1 MIRNVSMIVIGFA
14 VLAGVMG
21 CEEERPLPDVKI
33 PQTDG
38 PASGGHTHAAPHGG
52 VLIDVGNHTAQL
64 ELVLKPESGRLTAY
78 MLDAHAEGPIR
89 LSQPSIEVTVA
100 PAGGALPVIVD
111 LKPVASELTGETAG
125 DTSQFTAEHAE
136 LKGVREGT
144 VLIKKLE
151 FRGREFT
158 EISGKL
164 KIGD

>member
-14 VLAGVMG
+14 LLAGVMG

-33 PQTDG
+33 PETDG
-38 PASGGHTHAAPHGG
+38 GMSGGHAHAAPHGG
-52 VLIDVGNHTAQL
+52 SLIDVGNHAAQL
-64 ELVLKPESGRLTAY
+64 ELVLNPETGRLTAY

-89 LSQPSIEVTVA
+89 LAQPSIEVTVA

-125 DTSQFTAEHAE
+125 DSSQFTAEHAE
-136 LKGVREGT
+136 LKGVKQAG

-151 FRGREFT
+151 IRGREFT

-164 KIGD
+164 RIGD